1 MKARLLILFIVCGS
15 LCNSQIYFP
24 DANLKQ
30 ALLNNGVDQNF
41 DQEIDYNEAFA
52 WGTLNLAGYNITNL
66 SGLELFS
73 NLGDL
78 DISNNPNISNFNLSF
93 CPGLIHLYCSGCN
106 LTTLD
111 VSLFKSLDQL
121 TCSNNQLTSLDLS
134 SLSTLAGINCS
145 NNQLSSLDVSQ
156 FNLASLNCSNNIA
169 LLSVCVA
176 DVNAASI
183 NSNFIKDNATQWT
196 SSCITKV
203 SNIQQNDIMIYP
215 NPVRDVI
222 HIPDN
227 YVSFEILNSVG
238 EIVSKSFVNIID
250 VSALNEGVYFLKAY
264 DSDGTIA
271 RAKFIR
277 E

>member
-1 MKARLLILFIVCGS
+1 MKTNFLLLLLIFGLNVH
-15 LCNSQIYFP
+15 SQIYFP

-106 LTTLD
+106 LSTLD
-111 VSLFKSLDQL
+111 VSLFKSLDELQ
-121 TCSNNQLTSLDLS
+121 CSSNQLTSLDLS
-134 SLSTLAGINCS
+134 SLNALTGINCS

-156 FNLASLNCSNNIA
+156 FYLASLNCSNNSA
-169 LLSVCVA
+169 LQSVCVS
-176 DVNAASI
+176 DVNYAST
-183 NSNFIKDNATQWT
+183 NSYFIKDNTTQWT
-196 SSCITKV
+196 STCITKV
-203 SNIQQNDIMIYP
+203 GNIQQNDIVIYP
-215 NPVRDVI
+215 NPVSDVI

-227 YVSFEILNSVG
+227 YVSFEILNSIG

-250 VSALNEGVYFLKAY
+250 VSALSEGVYFLKAY
-264 DSDGTIA
+264 DYDGTIG